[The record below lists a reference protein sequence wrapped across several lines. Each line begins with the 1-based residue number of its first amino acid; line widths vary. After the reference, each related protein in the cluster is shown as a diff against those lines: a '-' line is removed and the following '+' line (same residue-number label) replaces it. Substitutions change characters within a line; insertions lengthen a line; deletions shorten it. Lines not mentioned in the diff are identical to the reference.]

1 MNQATDSA
9 SAERRKIL
17 SGCIKLLVT
26 IGLLFLLVPFIKSLP
41 WPEEKIPEDSTLL
54 ESSRLVPSVP
64 QDVTLKD
71 GSHVFVTRLD
81 AAGHRRLQ
89 EAPAESFWYESAPGL
104 LDQEY
109 LVVQARTSL
118 DEPVSWLPPQGN
130 WPGGF
135 IAGSGA
141 AWDLA
146 GRALKP
152 FAGHPGGSAMKVSN
166 LVPAPWRK
174 HESGLLLMPLPAAT
188 PALGNEIGT
197 GN

>member
-1 MNQATDSA
+1 MNKPTDSA
-9 SAERRKIL
+9 SVERRKIL
-17 SGCIKLLVT
+17 SGSIKLLVT

-41 WPEEKIPEDSTLL
+41 WPEEKIPADSLLL
-54 ESSRLVPSVP
+54 EASRLAPSVP
-64 QDVTLKD
+64 QDVALKD

-81 AAGHRRLQ
+81 ATTRHRLQ
-89 EAPAESFWYESAPGL
+89 EAPAESLWYESAPGL

-152 FAGHPGGSAMKVSN
+152 FDGHPGGYAMKVSN
-166 LVPAPWRK
+166 LIPAPWRK
-174 HESGLLLMPLPAAT
+174 HERGLLLMPLPAAA